1 MIPDLSSIF
10 SAYER
15 LRDQADLIFAQ
26 VAKSQGPE
34 CVTCHKGCS
43 DCCNALFDLS
53 LVEAMYINHA
63 FIKAF
68 DYGPKRSEIL
78 TRADRADRQLTRM
91 KRDLFHEEKKGID
104 TMTIMNDAATMRMRC
119 PLLGDDGLCELYDA
133 RPITC
138 RLYGIPTVIGNQGH
152 VCGFSGFKEGMKYP
166 TVKLDK
172 IQNALQDMSLAI
184 ERGVQSRFDKLH
196 EVYMPLS
203 MALLTNFDESFLG
216 IGPAKHED

>member
-1 MIPDLSSIF
+1 
-10 SAYER
+10 
-15 LRDQADLIFAQ
+15 
-26 VAKSQGPE
+26 
-34 CVTCHKGCS
+34 
-43 DCCNALFDLS
+43 
-53 LVEAMYINHA
+53 
-63 FIKAF
+63 
-68 DYGPKRSEIL
+68 
-78 TRADRADRQLTRM
+78 M

-172 IQNALQDMSLAI
+172 IQKALQDMSLAI

-216 IGPAKHED
+216 IGPAKPED

>member
-119 PLLGDDGLCELYDA
+119 PDGLCELYDA

-216 IGPAKHED
+216 IGPAKPED

>member
-1 MIPDLSSIF
+1 
-10 SAYER
+10 
-15 LRDQADLIFAQ
+15 
-26 VAKSQGPE
+26 
-34 CVTCHKGCS
+34 
-43 DCCNALFDLS
+43 
-53 LVEAMYINHA
+53 
-63 FIKAF
+63 
-68 DYGPKRSEIL
+68 
-78 TRADRADRQLTRM
+78 
-91 KRDLFHEEKKGID
+91 
-104 TMTIMNDAATMRMRC
+104 MTIMNDAATMRMRC

-216 IGPAKHED
+216 IGPAKPED

>member
-138 RLYGIPTVIGNQGH
+138 RQKRLRDLENGQCLMQDLYGRV
-152 VCGFSGFKEGMKYP
+152 
-166 TVKLDK
+166 
-172 IQNALQDMSLAI
+172 
-184 ERGVQSRFDKLH
+184 GVVQIHPVFVELLHAFDTRPPIKS
-196 EVYMPLS
+196 EVDL
-203 MALLTNFDESFLG
+203 E
-216 IGPAKHED
+216 